1 MNALLFLFSFWKKG
15 RLSREPKK
23 KKKKKKKITTKNLA
37 LSLTIPSILYQ
48 RMMFKYSP
56 NVFVPFI
63 VAFESFLRLVD
74 GFLKVS
80 TGSTAV
86 TKRFRDSVLVQIR
99 KLNLSVVWE
108 TTAETQD
115 YSTEE
120 QSWKVSTA

>member
-1 MNALLFLFSFWKKG
+1 MCSERKIKLKLCECTFIFIFILEKGSAL
-15 RLSREPKK
+15 REPENKK
-23 KKKKKKKITTKNLA
+23 KTHLA

-56 NVFVPFI
+56 NVFVPFT

-86 TKRFRDSVLVQIR
+86 TKRFRDSVVVQIR
-99 KLNLSVVWE
+99 KVNLSVVWK

-120 QSWKVSTA
+120 